1 VKAITLLGSTGS
13 IGTQT
18 LDIVAQYPDRF
29 RIVGLAAGRNV
40 EMLAAQ
46 IRSFRPSIAAICEE
60 NKLSELQAAI
70 ADLDYQPILLAGEA
84 GIVEVARYGDAQTVV
99 TGIVG
104 CAGLLPTIAA
114 IEAGKDIALANKETL
129 IAGGPVVLPLV
140 EKHGVKLL
148 PADSEHSAIFQCLQG
163 VPKDGLRKILL
174 TASGGAFRDLPVEKL
189 AQVKVADA
197 LKHPNW
203 SMGRKITIDSAT
215 LMNKGL
221 EVIEAHFL
229 FGVEYDRIEIVIHP
243 QSIIHSLIELQDT
256 SVLAQL
262 GWPDMRLPLLYAL
275 SWPERIYTDWERL
288 DLVKAGNLTFK
299 APDREKYPCMQLADA
314 AGRAGGSMPAVLN
327 AANEQAVALFLDE
340 KIEFLDIPRCI
351 EWVCDRHRA
360 DNCSNPSLDDIVA
373 ADRWARQE
381 VLAASK
387 LIIQRNP
394 NISLIPTPKANAK
407 DFHNGGIEKTQQND
421 YTGAIE
427 EFNQALRINPNS
439 VDTYIARGVARLKRG
454 DTHGAIADYNQAIQL
469 DPNNSKAYY
478 NRGNAH
484 RKLGNNHRAIAD
496 YNQAI
501 KIDPNYAAAYHNR
514 GRAKHELSNRQEA
527 IEDLE
532 KAVDQFFAQ
541 GDIANYERAIDVL
554 DNLRKYQWLL

>member
-1 VKAITLLGSTGS
+1 MKAITLLGSTGS

-18 LDIVAQYPDRF
+18 LDIVAQYPEQF
-29 RIVGLAAGRNV
+29 RLVGLAAGNNV
-40 EMLAAQ
+40 ALLAQ
-46 IRSFRPSIAAICEE
+46 QVRQFRPEIVAISNPE
-60 NKLSELQAAI
+60 KLPDLQAAL
-70 ADLDYQPILLAGEA
+70 ADLAPQPILLAGEA
-84 GIVEVARYGDAQTVV
+84 GIIEVARYGDAEVVV

-129 IAGGPVVLPLV
+129 IAGGSIVNPLV

-163 VPKDGLRKILL
+163 VPAGGLRRIIL
-174 TASGGAFRDLPVEKL
+174 TASGGAFRDWPVEKL
-189 AQVKVADA
+189 SEVKVADA

-203 SMGRKITIDSAT
+203 SMGRKITVDSAT

-229 FGVEYDRIEIVIHP
+229 FGLDYDDIEIVIHP

-288 DLVKAGNLTFK
+288 DLVKAGNLTFRE
-299 APDREKYPCMQLADA
+299 PDHHKYPCMKLAYA

-340 KIEFLDIPRCI
+340 KIEFLDIPRLI
-351 EWVCDRHRA
+351 EKTCDRHVV
-360 DNCSNPSLDDIVA
+360 DNRQNPSLDDILA
-373 ADRWARQE
+373 ADSWARQE

-387 LIIQRNP
+387 TLTR
-394 NISLIPTPKANAK
+394 
-407 DFHNGGIEKTQQND
+407 
-421 YTGAIE
+421 
-427 EFNQALRINPNS
+427 S
-439 VDTYIARGVARLKRG
+439 VRFVTIR
-454 DTHGAIADYNQAIQL
+454 
-469 DPNNSKAYY
+469 
-478 NRGNAH
+478 
-484 RKLGNNHRAIAD
+484 
-496 YNQAI
+496 
-501 KIDPNYAAAYHNR
+501 
-514 GRAKHELSNRQEA
+514 
-527 IEDLE
+527 
-532 KAVDQFFAQ
+532 
-541 GDIANYERAIDVL
+541 
-554 DNLRKYQWLL
+554 

>member
-1 VKAITLLGSTGS
+1 MKAITLLGSTGS

-18 LDIVAQYPDRF
+18 LDIVAQNPEKF

-40 EMLAAQ
+40 PMLAAQ
-46 IRSFRPSIAAICEE
+46 IRQFRPKIAAICQED
-60 NKLSELQAAI
+60 KLSELKEAI
-70 ADLDYQPILLAGEA
+70 ADLDPQPILLSGET
-84 GIVEVARYGDAQTVV
+84 GVVEVARYGNAETVV

-129 IAGGPVVLPLV
+129 IAGAPVVLPLV

-163 VPKDGLRKILL
+163 VPKGGLRRILL
-174 TASGGAFRDLPVEKL
+174 TASGGSFRDLPVEKL
-189 AQVKVADA
+189 ASVTVADA

-229 FGVEYDRIEIVIHP
+229 FGMDYDGIEIVIHP

-275 SWPERIYTDWERL
+275 SWPERIYTDWEPL

-299 APDREKYPCMQLADA
+299 EPDHEKYPCMQLAYA

-327 AANEQAVALFLDE
+327 AANEQAVALFLEE
-340 KIEFLDIPRCI
+340 KIQFLDIPRCI
-351 EWVCDRHRA
+351 ESVCDRFTSQNR
-360 DNCSNPSLDDIVA
+360 STPTLDDIIA
-373 ADRWARQE
+373 ADKWARQE
-381 VLAASK
+381 ALEVS
-387 LIIQRNP
+387 
-394 NISLIPTPKANAK
+394 
-407 DFHNGGIEKTQQND
+407 QQLHKGSSA
-421 YTGAIE
+421 TVV
-427 EFNQALRINPNS
+427 R
-439 VDTYIARGVARLKRG
+439 
-454 DTHGAIADYNQAIQL
+454 
-469 DPNNSKAYY
+469 
-478 NRGNAH
+478 
-484 RKLGNNHRAIAD
+484 
-496 YNQAI
+496 
-501 KIDPNYAAAYHNR
+501 
-514 GRAKHELSNRQEA
+514 
-527 IEDLE
+527 
-532 KAVDQFFAQ
+532 
-541 GDIANYERAIDVL
+541 
-554 DNLRKYQWLL
+554 